1 MSEDKKILVNITD
14 SKPNDNGKY
23 EIVIR
28 EGEAEKLPQIH
39 FAPVSKTVKGTIS
52 SVRNYLVP
60 FKEIE
65 SNKIEVQSLYASILK
80 SPVITF
86 SLEKGI
92 INLNTDFNQLSGSD
106 TTVTGTLETHKEI
119 TRLKLGESMGFASLI
134 KYIKSIRNNFTS
146 KNEYQVF
153 LTAVSNYSSTV
164 TTEYTNNNDSKG
176 NVLKSLEQ
184 KVKNTFPEGLRLRG
198 KLFQGYEY
206 DALFDVEV
214 EIEVNQSG
222 PTYTFVS
229 SELDDILEQHKE
241 KIIYMELG
249 LIKEDWTNIIPMIQI
264 S

>member
-1 MSEDKKILVNITD
+1 MSEDKKILVNITN
-14 SKPNDNGKY
+14 SEPNDKGEY
-23 EIVIR
+23 EVVIR

-39 FAPVSKTVKGTIS
+39 FAPVSKTIKGTIS

-60 FKEIE
+60 FKTKKT
-65 SNKIEVQSLYASILK
+65 NTIEVQHLYELILQ
-80 SPVITF
+80 SPVITY

-92 INLNTDFNQLSGSD
+92 ISLDTDLNLLCGSNNSI
-106 TTVTGTLETHKEI
+106 TGTLETHKDI

-176 NVLKSLEQ
+176 NLLKSFEQ

-198 KLFQGYEY
+198 KLFQGFDYQEM
-206 DALFDVEV
+206 FDVEV
-214 EIEVNQSG
+214 EIEVSQSG

-229 SELDDILEQHKE
+229 SELDDILEAHKE
-241 KIIYMELG
+241 KIIGMELD
-249 LIKEDWTNIIPMIQI
+249 LIRENWIEIIPMIQV